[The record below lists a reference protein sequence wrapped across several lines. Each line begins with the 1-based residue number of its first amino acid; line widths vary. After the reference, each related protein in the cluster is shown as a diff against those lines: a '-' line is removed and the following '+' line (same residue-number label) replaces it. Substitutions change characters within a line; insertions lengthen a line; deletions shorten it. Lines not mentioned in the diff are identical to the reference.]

1 MTHVRFNR
9 QPLQRS
15 FNNLVDDLF
24 PEFPVVYK
32 NDGNRFTPVNITEKE
47 SGYQIEV
54 VAPGFDKTDFKVN
67 VDQAILTI
75 SAEKKEEVKNESDK
89 QIRREHRISSFKRT
103 FTLDEKIDAN
113 TIEAKYVNG
122 ILTLNLPKKAE
133 VKSPAQQINIQ

>member
-9 QPLQRS
+9 QPLQKS

-24 PEFPVVYK
+24 SEFPVVYR
-32 NDGNRFTPVNITEKE
+32 NDGKTIPVNILEKE
-47 SGYQIEV
+47 AVYQIEV
-54 VAPGFDKTDFKVN
+54 VAPGFEKTDFKVN
-67 VDQAILTI
+67 VDQQILTI
-75 SAEKKEEVKNESDK
+75 SADKAEVTPGENDK

-103 FTLDEKIDAN
+103 FTLDDKIDA
-113 TIEAKYVNG
+113 TSIEAKYVNG

>member
-24 PEFPVVYK
+24 SDFPVVYK
-32 NDGNRFTPVNITEKE
+32 NDGKSVPVNITEKE
-47 SGYQIEV
+47 SNYQIDV
-54 VAPGFDKTDFKVN
+54 VAPGFEKADFKVN
-67 VDQAILTI
+67 VDQQILTI
-75 SAEKKEEVKNESDK
+75 SADVKEAEGNESDK
-89 QIRREHRISSFKRT
+89 QIRREHRVGSFKRT

-113 TIEAKYVNG
+113 SIEARYVNG

-133 VKSPAQQINIQ
+133 VKQPAQQISIQ

>member
-24 PEFPVVYK
+24 SEFPVVYK
-32 NDGNRFTPVNITEKE
+32 NDSNRFTPVNITEKE